1 MTKPHRLVPIARG
14 FFGQRHHWAWIA
26 LTILSFNRVASLI
39 NFFNLRKRWTEDSV
53 ATPTI

>member
-1 MTKPHRLVPIARG
+1 MTKPHRLVP
-14 FFGQRHHWAWIA
+14 IA